1 MHADSPGPLI
11 TLECLPSGK
20 ATMSSKKHHT
30 NSKLIYKI
38 MFPVRIKHDPLW
50 YKHRRMWGQYWN
62 SWTYWFQSQLKVRIG
77 KHQPAVKSVHFPKKS
92 TSCSVHFCHH
102 SMCLKFPCSILP
114 FQKFVNNNE
123 WLPGLPHWFHSA
135 GLPLDALWRRT
146 DGSPRELGTECKVD
160 VEEVPSH
167 SSEFSTCIG
176 ERCGTECCHMAGWF
190 FFSPWTFFMQCTTNL
205 WSGKGNKPY
214 WWFPLVENTQQIC
227 ILQHPKRELA

>member
-1 MHADSPGPLI
+1 
-11 TLECLPSGK
+11 
-20 ATMSSKKHHT
+20 
-30 NSKLIYKI
+30 
-38 MFPVRIKHDPLW
+38 
-50 YKHRRMWGQYWN
+50 
-62 SWTYWFQSQLKVRIG
+62 
-77 KHQPAVKSVHFPKKS
+77 VHFPKKS

-135 GLPLDALWRRT
+135 GLPLVALWRRT

-190 FFSPWTFFMQCTTNL
+190 FFFPMDIFHAVHD
-205 WSGKGNKPY
+205 KPLE
-214 WWFPLVENTQQIC
+214 W
-227 ILQHPKRELA
+227 